1 MFKIQ
6 TNPYQNRITIVLS
19 GRVDA
24 VEAQEAC
31 STYLRELM
39 RMKPGFD
46 AVVDFRFLREVVEGA
61 ANSLPVALDGAFK
74 AGASRGVRIV
84 GGSREGLIAF
94 AAGSKDNPQG
104 YPVKYVRTPEEAEQY
119 LAGKLEMTTA

>member
-61 ANSLPVALDGAFK
+61 GNSLPLALDGAYK
-74 AGASRGVRIV
+74 AGASRAVRIV

-94 AAGSKDNPQG
+94 ASGSKDIPQT
-104 YPVKYVRTPEEAEQY
+104 YPIKYVRTPEEAEQY
-119 LAGKLEMTTA
+119 LAAKVEMTTA